1 MSFEDFDFNG
11 LDAAGGFLPA
21 SQPQAQPYSHEAEA
35 AVIGAALHQGPVAV
49 DAANLLATDFHDPL
63 HQQLWAVILRLVGAG
78 KHIDVLAL
86 IDDMRGQDVDWAY
99 VQHAVSD
106 AGFLRTKAIAERAGV
121 IRDHAKARA
130 LLAVGRDVA
139 ELVADADLTVE
150 QRVSQ
155 AVTALEAVVEE
166 RTSSDVQ
173 HVSAFAADFIDR
185 LMELSDGKM
194 QAARPTHI
202 PTLDRLLAGG
212 LRDEQ
217 LVIVAARPSVGKSSF
232 AQQMAISAAQD
243 GIPSAFFG
251 MEMTSRE
258 LTNRTVANLGRVPLG
273 GIKTGQLSDEDG
285 HWDRATEAVEALR
298 TLPMF
303 LYDQPAMTLGEVTGK
318 ARKLVRQHKVKLL
331 VVDYLQLMKGSSR
344 KGEAQRRVELEEI
357 TRGMKQLA
365 KQLGITVV
373 LLSQLNREVEKRTNP
388 RPVMSDLKECGAIE
402 EDADVILALW
412 THKKGTEGESDIKGC
427 AVLKNRDGQTGEVAL
442 HFEGQYQRWSES
454 TESLHAP
461 AKSDTPPQ
469 RYSRGMD

>member
-1 MSFEDFDFNG
+1 MSFEDFDFDG
-11 LDAAGGFLPA
+11 LDSAAGFLPA
-21 SQPQAQPYSHEAEA
+21 SQPQAQPYSHESEG
-35 AVIGAALHQGPVAV
+35 AVIGAALANGPEWV
-49 DAANLLATDFHDPL
+49 DAANLQPSDFYDPL
-63 HQQLWAVILRLVGAG
+63 HQQLWAVILRLVQRGS
-78 KHIDVLAL
+78 HIDVFAV
-86 IDDMRGQDVDWAY
+86 IDEMRGQDVDFQY
-99 VQHAVSD
+99 VGHLEADS
-106 AGFLRTKAIAERAGV
+106 GFMRTKAISERAGV

-130 LLAVGRDVA
+130 LLAVGRDVV

-173 HVSAFAADFIDR
+173 PVSAFAVDFIDR
-185 LMELSDGKM
+185 LTALSDGEL

-232 AQQMAISAAQD
+232 AQQLAISAAQD
-243 GIPSAFFG
+243 GIPAAFFG

-258 LTNRTVANLGRVPLG
+258 LTNRTVANLGRVPLSA
-273 GIKTGQLSDEDG
+273 IKTGKLSDADG
-285 HWDRATEAVEALR
+285 HWDRVTEAVEQLR

-412 THKKGTEGESDIKGC
+412 THKKGAEGESDIKGC

-454 TESLHAP
+454 TESLNAP

>member
-1 MSFEDFDFNG
+1 MSFEDFDFDGG
-11 LDAAGGFLPA
+11 LDAAGFLPA
-21 SQPQAQPYSHEAEA
+21 SQPLALPYSHEAEA
-35 AVIGAALHQGPVAV
+35 AVIGAALAQGPVAV
-49 DAANLLATDFHDPL
+49 DAAELLATDFHDPL

-78 KHIDVLAL
+78 KHIDVVAL
-86 IDDMRGQDVDWAY
+86 IDEMRGQEVDWAY
-99 VQHAVSD
+99 VQSMASD
-106 AGFLRTKAIAERAGV
+106 AGFMRTKAIAERAGV

-130 LLAVGRDVA
+130 LLAVGRSVA
-139 ELVADADLTVE
+139 EMVADADLTVE

-185 LMELSDGKM
+185 LMALSDGER

-202 PTLDRLLAGG
+202 PTLDRMLAGG

-232 AQQMAISAAQD
+232 AQQLVISAAQD
-243 GIPSAFFG
+243 GIPAAFFG

-258 LTNRTVANLGRVPLG
+258 LTNRTVSNLGRVPLG
-273 GIKTGQLSDEDG
+273 GIKTGQLSEREGDWG
-285 HWDRATEAVEALR
+285 RVTEAVEALR
-298 TLPMF
+298 TLPMY
-303 LYDQPAMTLGEVTGK
+303 LYDQPAMTLGEVAGK
-318 ARKLVRQHKVKLL
+318 ARKLVRQHKIKLL

-412 THKKGTEGESDIKGC
+412 THKKGAEGESDIKGC
-427 AVLKNRDGQTGEVAL
+427 AVLKNRDGQTGEAAL
-442 HFEGQYQRWSES
+442 HFEGKYQRWSES
-454 TESLHAP
+454 TESLNAP